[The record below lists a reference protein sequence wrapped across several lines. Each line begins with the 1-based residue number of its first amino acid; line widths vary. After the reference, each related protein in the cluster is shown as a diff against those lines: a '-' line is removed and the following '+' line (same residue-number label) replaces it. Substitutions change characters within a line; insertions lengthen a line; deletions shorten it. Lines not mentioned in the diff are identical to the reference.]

1 MGQYRQ
7 WLHYREINQ
16 LLNAQIIT
24 LEKELVK
31 LNERID
37 AVAQETSLT
46 ADNAI
51 LQVLIQQQQETQPT
65 TILNAPTEKKG
76 TAPSPDEHVPSAPSP
91 ETKNAAT
98 GPDERVG
105 SVSPALFAWSRLPN
119 FGSQDLLQTPLH
131 AVPAPYPIPSTLQ
144 PDEDSL
150 PEDMTAFVNSYGRTA
165 PQLELPRWLRAIT
178 NAQTDADTQNTGPS
192 GPIDVQSNRTNQLVQ
207 RWFERRERFAQ
218 IIQERREQNK
228 E

>member
-7 WLHYREINQ
+7 WLHYREIDH

-24 LEKELVK
+24 LEKELMK

-46 ADNAI
+46 AENAI
-51 LQVLIQQQQETQPT
+51 LQALIQQHQETQPAT
-65 TILNAPTEKKG
+65 TRNAPTEEKD
-76 TAPSPDEHVPSAPSP
+76 TAPSLEHVPSAPSP

-98 GPDERVG
+98 GQGERVG
-105 SVSPALFAWSRLPN
+105 SVSPALFAWSSLPN
-119 FGSQDLLQTPLH
+119 FGSQNLSQTPLRAGTAPH
-131 AVPAPYPIPSTLQ
+131 PVPPTSRL
-144 PDEDSL
+144 DEDFL
-150 PEDMTAFVNSYGRTA
+150 PDDLTAFVNSYGQTA
-165 PQLELPRWLRAIT
+165 PQLKLPWWLRTTT

-192 GPIDVQSNRTNQLVQ
+192 GPVDVQSNRTNQLVQ

-218 IIQERREQNK
+218 RIQERREQDK